1 MEIQIQNRSA
11 LSERISISS
20 RWHDWRGSVFESI
33 RAMAT
38 RFGSTTSSTSQASA
52 KTISQ
57 RGVAKRTEAILIGSG
72 SGIVESLWLK
82 SGPARIPPITKRS
95 WFTSR
100 FKVLQKAV
108 YACLSGQKEAGYSRM
123 IIKKSDRHLALICMT
138 CHEILLSS
146 NDECRCTRL
155 AA

>member
-1 MEIQIQNRSA
+1 MEIQIQDRSA
-11 LSERISISS
+11 LSERVSISS
-20 RWHDWRGSVFESI
+20 RWHNWRRSVSESI

-38 RFGSTTSSTSQASA
+38 RFGSPYSSTCQASS
-52 KTISQ
+52 KTSSQ
-57 RGVAKRTEAILIGSG
+57 RGVAKRTEAALIGSG
-72 SGIVESLWLK
+72 SRIVGSLWLK

-95 WFTSR
+95 WRTSR

-108 YACLSGQKEAGYSRM
+108 YACLSGQKEIGYSRM
-123 IIKKSDRHLALICMT
+123 IIKKSDRHLALICMA